1 MADKLGELANLDSRL
16 ETSPDSIPFLA
27 HVSFEEI
34 DIRKGTHGFYS
45 VIKNLTLFYIVSF
58 FLTCLLVFIMWSFWS
73 PINSCHVSTREQY
86 EPLTM
91 IRSSKYSFRCFI
103 FVVIVLK

>member
-1 MADKLGELANLDSRL
+1 MADKLGELANPDSRL

-27 HVSFEEI
+27 PVSFEEI

-58 FLTCLLVFIMWSFWS
+58 FLNLS
-73 PINSCHVSTREQY
+73 SCFYH
-86 EPLTM
+86 
-91 IRSSKYSFRCFI
+91 
-103 FVVIVLK
+103 VVILVTYKFVPCVHQGTI